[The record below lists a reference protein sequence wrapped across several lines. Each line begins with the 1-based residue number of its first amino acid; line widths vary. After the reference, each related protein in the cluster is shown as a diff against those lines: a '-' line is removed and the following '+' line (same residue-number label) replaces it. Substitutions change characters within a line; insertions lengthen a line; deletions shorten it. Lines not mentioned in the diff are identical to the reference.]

1 MGTRESYANGTFCW
15 VDLATTDTEAAK
27 AFYGAL
33 FGWSLQEVPQYGFF
47 RRGDAVVAGL
57 AELQPAQR
65 DAGVPPSWSSYV
77 RVEEADAVCA
87 RAEQLGGAVRAAP
100 FEIPQ
105 AGRMAVLADPQGA
118 VFLLREP
125 GKFPGAELVNTPG
138 SFTWNDLQTTDP
150 EAAAG
155 FYRDL
160 FGWEIAATEGAGGAY
175 FTIRNR
181 GRMNGGLMRSPQE
194 GVPPFW
200 MAYFGVESLDGAME
214 QTRQAGG
221 AVLAGP
227 IEVPA
232 GRFAAL
238 RDPQGAVFSV
248 MEGEYD
254 D

>member
-1 MGTRESYANGTFCW
+1 MGTRDSYTPGTFCW

-33 FGWSLQEVPQYGFF
+33 FGWTVQEVPQYGFF
-47 RRGDAVVAGL
+47 RRGEAVVAGL

-65 DAGVPPSWSSYV
+65 EAGVPPSWSSYV
-77 RVEEADAVCA
+77 RVDDAEAVCA
-87 RAEQLGGAVRAAP
+87 RCEQLGGSVRAAP

-118 VFLLREP
+118 VFLLWEP
-125 GKFPGAELVNTPG
+125 GPFPGSAVVNEPG

-150 EAAAG
+150 EAAQG

-160 FGWEIAATEGAGGAY
+160 FGWEIAETEGAGGAY
-175 FTIRNR
+175 FTISNG

-194 GVPPFW
+194 GVPPYW
-200 MAYFGVESLDGAME
+200 MAYFGVESLDRAMA
-214 QTRQAGG
+214 QTREAGG